1 MGQPIR
7 PFSDPGVDPVKSEG
21 LSGYANGNMLRSHGV
36 ADLLRE
42 ARLRYGLGLAIVSDH
57 IRIRQ
62 AYLEAIEEGRFADL
76 PGSTYGAGFVRT
88 YADYLGLDS
97 DELVRRF
104 RQETARAGG
113 PAQLIFPTLRSE
125 TTIPSGAIIMLSLL
139 LAGLAYGA
147 WFIFSE
153 RDKGHVSTVQQVPP
167 QLTALLTDKG
177 AAPPA
182 VGGTTGAAFA
192 PVPAVAPAL
201 TPPPAQT
208 VAAAPP
214 PPPPPPPPEEVT
226 PSLTPIVVSQNGA
239 VLAIPP
245 VKPAVPK
252 PPVQVAVSPPAAP
265 PAPPAAPLYVAEPQ
279 PTPSATTAQAAT
291 PPVGAPPADVATARV
306 VLQARLESW
315 VQIVGP
321 DNATLFTKVLRAG
334 EFYPVPAQNGLSLI
348 TGNAG
353 GLDIWL
359 DGRKLMPLGPIG
371 VVRRSVAL
379 DPAKLRDAVAI
390 QQ

>member
-1 MGQPIR
+1 MK
-7 PFSDPGVDPVKSEG
+7 SDG
-21 LSGYANGNMLRSHGV
+21 LSGYANGNMLRSQGV
-36 ADLLRE
+36 ADILRE
-42 ARLRYGLGLAIVSDH
+42 ARLQYGLGLAIVSDH

-62 AYLEAIEEGRFADL
+62 AYLEAIEEGRFSDL

-97 DELVRRF
+97 EELVRRF

-113 PAQLIFPTLRSE
+113 PAQLVFPTLRSE
-125 TTIPSGAIIMLSLL
+125 TTIPGGAIIMLSLL

-153 RDKGHVSTVQQVPP
+153 RDKGHVGSVQQVPP
-167 QLTALLTDKG
+167 QLTALLSDKS
-177 AAPPA
+177 APPA

-192 PVPAVAPAL
+192 PAPLTAQPPAA
-201 TPPPAQT
+201 PPAQT
-208 VAAAPP
+208 AAAPLPPSP
-214 PPPPPPPPEEVT
+214 PPVPEEVT
-226 PSLTPIVVSQNGA
+226 PSPTPIVVSQNGA
-239 VLAIPP
+239 VLAVPA

-252 PPVQVAVSPPAAP
+252 PPVQVAASPPAAP
-265 PAPPAAPLYVAEPQ
+265 PAPPATPPYVAEPQ

-291 PPVGAPPADVATARV
+291 PPVGAPPADIATARV

-321 DNATLFTKVLRAG
+321 DNTTLFTKVLRAG

>member
-1 MGQPIR
+1 MK
-7 PFSDPGVDPVKSEG
+7 SDG

-62 AYLEAIEEGRFADL
+62 AYLEAIEEGRFSDL

-125 TTIPSGAIIMLSLL
+125 TTIPGGAIIMLSLL

-153 RDKGHVSTVQQVPP
+153 REKSQVGAVQQVPP
-167 QLTALLTDKG
+167 QLTALLNDKG
-177 AAPPA
+177 APPA

-192 PVPAVAPAL
+192 PVPVAAPAAP
-201 TPPPAQT
+201 PPPAQT
-208 VAAAPP
+208 VAAPP
-214 PPPPPPPPEEVT
+214 
-226 PSLTPIVVSQNGA
+226 
-239 VLAIPP
+239 
-245 VKPAVPK
+245 
-252 PPVQVAVSPPAAP
+252 
-265 PAPPAAPLYVAEPQ
+265 
-279 PTPSATTAQAAT
+279 
-291 PPVGAPPADVATARV
+291 R
-306 VLQARLESW
+306 
-315 VQIVGP
+315 
-321 DNATLFTKVLRAG
+321 
-334 EFYPVPAQNGLSLI
+334 
-348 TGNAG
+348 
-353 GLDIWL
+353 
-359 DGRKLMPLGPIG
+359 
-371 VVRRSVAL
+371 
-379 DPAKLRDAVAI
+379 
-390 QQ
+390 

>member
-7 PFSDPGVDPVKSEG
+7 PFSDPGVDPVKSDG
-21 LSGYANGNMLRSHGV
+21 LSGYASGSLLRSQGV
-36 ADLLRE
+36 AELLRE
-42 ARLRYGLGLAIVSDH
+42 SRLQYGLGLATVSDH

-97 DELVRRF
+97 EDVVRRF

-125 TTIPSGAIIMLSLL
+125 TTIPGGAIIMLSLL

-147 WFIFSE
+147 WFVFSE
-153 RDKGHVSTVQQVPP
+153 RDKDHVATVQQVPP
-167 QLTALLTDKG
+167 QLTAMLTDKG
-177 AAPPA
+177 GPAPA
-182 VGGTTGAAFA
+182 VGGTTGVAFA
-192 PVPAVAPAL
+192 PPRVAMPAPA
-201 TPPPAQT
+201 PAPVQ
-208 VAAAPP
+208 AAAPP
-214 PPPPPPPPEEVT
+214 PPPPPLPDEVT
-226 PSLTPIVVSQNGA
+226 LSPAPVVVSQNGA
-239 VLAIPP
+239 VLAMPP
-245 VKPAVPK
+245 AKPAVPK
-252 PPVQVAVSPPAAP
+252 PPVQVAV
-265 PAPPAAPLYVAEPQ
+265 APPAAAPAAPSLNPLYTQEPQ

-334 EFYPVPAQNGLSLI
+334 EFYPVPAQAGLSLI

-359 DGRKLMPLGPIG
+359 DGRKLMPMGPIG
-371 VVRRSVAL
+371 VVRRSITL
-379 DPAKLRDAVAI
+379 DPAKLREAI
-390 QQ
+390 ATGQ

>member
-7 PFSDPGVDPVKSEG
+7 PFSDPGVDPVTSDG
-21 LSGYANGNMLRSHGV
+21 SSGYANGNLLRSQGV

-42 ARLRYGLGLAIVSDH
+42 SRLHYGLGLAVVADH

-62 AYLEAIEEGRFADL
+62 AYLEAIEEGRFGDL

-97 DELVRRF
+97 DEIVRRF

-125 TTIPSGAIIMLSLL
+125 TTIPGGAIIMLSLL

-153 RDKGHVSTVQQVPP
+153 RDKGHVAAVQQVPP
-167 QLTALLTDKG
+167 QLTAMLNGKG
-177 AAPPA
+177 ATAPT
-182 VGGTTGAAFA
+182 VGGSTGTAFA
-192 PVPAVAPAL
+192 PPPAATPS
-201 TPPPAQT
+201 PPPAPV
-208 VAAAPP
+208 VAAA
-214 PPPPPPPPEEVT
+214 PPPPPPPEEVT
-226 PSLTPIVVSQNGA
+226 PSQVPIVLSQNGA
-239 VLAIPP
+239 VLATPP
-245 VKPAVPK
+245 LKPSVPK
-252 PPVQVAVSPPAAP
+252 PPVQVAAAPPAAP
-265 PAPPAAPLYVAEPQ
+265 PTAPASPAYVQEPQ

-291 PPVGAPPADVATARV
+291 PPASAPPVDVATARV

-321 DNATLFTKVLRAG
+321 DNTTLFTKVLRAG
-334 EFYPVPAQNGLSLI
+334 ESYPVPAQAGLSLI

-359 DGRKLMPLGPIG
+359 DGHKLLTPLGPIG
-371 VVRRSVAL
+371 VVRRSITL
-379 DPAKLRDAVAI
+379 DPAKLREAVATG
-390 QQ
+390 Q